1 MTEVT
6 PPNKEYSEQTAIKQ
20 QKREKYWD
28 IAGICVGL
36 MGCLAQLTQVIS
48 EWQNTGPSNL
58 SLVFVLGYWLVFAF
72 WLAYGLFFKRMAIIV
87 TNSLAFLLQTA
98 LLLAQW

>member
-1 MTEVT
+1 MTAM
-6 PPNKEYSEQTAIKQ
+6 PPSNNEQSQSPAAQHQ
-20 QKREKYWD
+20 QREKYWD
-28 IAGICVGL
+28 IAGVVVGL
-36 MGCLAQLTQVIS
+36 MGCLAQSTQVIS

-87 TNSLAFLLQTA
+87 TNSLALLLQTA